1 MYVKALLSLFEYARQ
16 CSGGSQDSA
25 FYLEDADSDEE
36 GEWLH
41 NGEESTAENGELGR
55 KIERKQTRH
64 NVISRKDN
72 LLMVPSKPDL
82 KSLAETDSA
91 DKKTNGDLSVNTRM
105 INNRLVSVA
114 TFKRDFE
121 LGDVLDY
128 LKTGVACIIEDEVT
142 QRFVP
147 EELKSWNL
155 MTRTNKSFEF
165 INWRITAL
173 WILGCWVRY
182 CLLFPARLIVGLLGL
197 SLLILS
203 CLGLSWVSHPEL
215 KRWLYERIALTLFRC
230 LSRCFSAQIDFHNP
244 ENRPLTDG
252 ICVANHT
259 SPIDVLILSTDRP
272 YSMVGQTHGGLLG
285 LCQRSLSLGASH
297 IWFQRAEVNDRAA
310 VSKRLRDH
318 VEDPDKLPI
327 LIFPEGTCINN
338 TSVMQFKKGSMEVGG
353 VIYPAAIKYDARFGD
368 AFWNS
373 SRFSMVQYILMMMT
387 SWALVVD
394 VWYLPPMK
402 IQDGENAIDFAN
414 RVKHQIA
421 KKGGLVDLLWDGN
434 LKRQRVKSEWKIAQ
448 QQHFSKRINTCQ

>member
-1 MYVKALLSLFEYARQ
+1 
-16 CSGGSQDSA
+16 
-25 FYLEDADSDEE
+25 
-36 GEWLH
+36 
-41 NGEESTAENGELGR
+41 
-55 KIERKQTRH
+55 
-64 NVISRKDN
+64 
-72 LLMVPSKPDL
+72 MVPSKPDL

-182 CLLFPARLIVGLLGL
+182 CLLFPARLIVGLLGVGLNYLLPFCYSNNSQL

-230 LSRCFSAQIDFHNP
+230 LSR
-244 ENRPLTDG
+244 
-252 ICVANHT
+252 
-259 SPIDVLILSTDRP
+259 
-272 YSMVGQTHGGLLG
+272 
-285 LCQRSLSLGASH
+285 
-297 IWFQRAEVNDRAA
+297 
-310 VSKRLRDH
+310 
-318 VEDPDKLPI
+318 
-327 LIFPEGTCINN
+327 
-338 TSVMQFKKGSMEVGG
+338 
-353 VIYPAAIKYDARFGD
+353 
-368 AFWNS
+368 
-373 SRFSMVQYILMMMT
+373 
-387 SWALVVD
+387 
-394 VWYLPPMK
+394 
-402 IQDGENAIDFAN
+402 
-414 RVKHQIA
+414 
-421 KKGGLVDLLWDGN
+421 
-434 LKRQRVKSEWKIAQ
+434 
-448 QQHFSKRINTCQ
+448 